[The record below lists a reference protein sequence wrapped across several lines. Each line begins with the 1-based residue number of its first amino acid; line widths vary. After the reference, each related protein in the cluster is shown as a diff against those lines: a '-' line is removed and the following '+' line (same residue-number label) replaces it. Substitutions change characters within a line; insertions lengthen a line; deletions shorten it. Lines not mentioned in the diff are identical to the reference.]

1 MRHGR
6 AAGRKPAASS
16 FMLGCSNLPGIP
28 YLPSRR
34 TQLPGADGAPQTG
47 SPLADAQT
55 PFPFDRRLPRPHGA
69 DGCVALARMARD
81 VRRAPDRR
89 HAMGRPRPT
98 LATAD
103 DGRLGIP
110 GRSGERR
117 RLARASDL
125 GGSCSLR
132 LARLRRRGGTA
143 VHDDD
148 MPGEERACDFGR
160 RRRVSRCR
168 GGSPRTAAARQS
180 AETRTPA
187 EFAGRPRKPR
197 GPARRRDRRA
207 RTQTSGDT
215 TCPTSVRRRV
225 VGDGRPEEGAVAVV
239 IAVGPAKPP
248 IAYRLVRSDI
258 AAIRSRCGLR
268 RGSSSRP
275 GSCRRACRRGS
286 WR

>member
-1 MRHGR
+1 MLHGR

-34 TQLPGADGAPQTG
+34 TQLSGADGAPQTG

-69 DGCVALARMARD
+69 GGCVALARMARD
-81 VRRAPDRR
+81 VRCAPDRR

-110 GRSGERR
+110 GRSGKRR

-125 GGSCSLR
+125 GGCCSSR

-148 MPGEERACDFGR
+148 MPGEERARDFGR
-160 RRRVSRCR
+160 RGRVTRCR
-168 GGSPRTAAARQS
+168 DGSPRAAAAR
-180 AETRTPA
+180 R
-187 EFAGRPRKPR
+187 
-197 GPARRRDRRA
+197 PARRKPNPGR
-207 RTQTSGDT
+207 
-215 TCPTSVRRRV
+215 VRRSIPETPGARATPGPESAHAD
-225 VGDGRPEEGAVAVV
+225 VGGYDLSNG
-239 IAVGPAKPP
+239 GP
-248 IAYRLVRSDI
+248 ST
-258 AAIRSRCGLR
+258 
-268 RGSSSRP
+268 
-275 GSCRRACRRGS
+275 CRRGWATPRRERS
-286 WR
+286 RW